1 MSAHLRTLLTVICE
15 AALEKKL
22 LADLD
27 QLGAPGWT
35 ISDARG
41 RGGRGVRSAGWD
53 TDGNI
58 RVEIICARDVAER
71 LAAHLQAK
79 YYANF
84 AMVCYLAQ
92 VEVLLPEKFWAAH
105 RVARLFRVVRVGI
118 SGRRQASSKHRPT
131 LLRALPRTRTCKR
144 C

>member
-1 MSAHLRTLLTVICE
+1 MNVHSRTLLTLICE

-22 LADLD
+22 LADLQ

-41 RGGRGVRSAGWD
+41 RGGHGVRSADWD
-53 TDGNI
+53 TEGNI
-58 RVEIICARDVAER
+58 RVEIICTRDLAER
-71 LAAHLQAK
+71 LATHLQEQ

-92 VEVLLPEKFWAAH
+92 VEVLRPEKF
-105 RVARLFRVVRVGI
+105 
-118 SGRRQASSKHRPT
+118 
-131 LLRALPRTRTCKR
+131 
-144 C
+144 

>member
-1 MSAHLRTLLTVICE
+1 
-15 AALEKKL
+15 
-22 LADLD
+22 
-27 QLGAPGWT
+27 
-35 ISDARG
+35 
-41 RGGRGVRSAGWD
+41 VRSAGWD

-92 VEVLLPEKFWAAH
+92 VEVLRPEKFQAA
-105 RVARLFRVVRVGI
+105 RRGAPPDASPCGPVRAPVASPVAAARTDPGAAPGPGRVGNR
-118 SGRRQASSKHRPT
+118 SPGLSAGGQPPASDR
-131 LLRALPRTRTCKR
+131 
-144 C
+144 

>member
-1 MSAHLRTLLTVICE
+1 MNAHSRTLLTVICE
-15 AALEKKL
+15 AALEKRL
-22 LADLD
+22 LADLEA
-27 QLGAPGWT
+27 LGAPGWT

-41 RGGRGVRSAGWD
+41 RGHRGVRSAGWD

-92 VEVLLPEKFWAAH
+92 VEVLRPEKF
-105 RVARLFRVVRVGI
+105 
-118 SGRRQASSKHRPT
+118 
-131 LLRALPRTRTCKR
+131 
-144 C
+144 

>member
-1 MSAHLRTLLTVICE
+1 MDAHIRTLLTVICE

-22 LADLD
+22 VADLE

-53 TDGNI
+53 TEGNI
-58 RVEIICARDVAER
+58 RVEIICTRDIAER
-71 LAAHLQAK
+71 IAGHLQAR
-79 YYANF
+79 YYANY

-92 VEVLLPEKFWAAH
+92 VDVLRAEKF
-105 RVARLFRVVRVGI
+105 
-118 SGRRQASSKHRPT
+118 
-131 LLRALPRTRTCKR
+131 
-144 C
+144 

>member
-1 MSAHLRTLLTVICE
+1 MNAHTRTLLTVICE

-22 LADLD
+22 LADLET
-27 QLGAPGWT
+27 LGAPGWT

-53 TDGNI
+53 TEGNI
-58 RVEIICARDVAER
+58 RVEIICARDIAER
-71 LAAHLQAK
+71 LAAHLQDQ

-92 VEVLLPEKFWAAH
+92 VEVLRPEKF
-105 RVARLFRVVRVGI
+105 
-118 SGRRQASSKHRPT
+118 
-131 LLRALPRTRTCKR
+131 
-144 C
+144 

>member
-1 MSAHLRTLLTVICE
+1 MNAHMRTLLTVICE

-22 LADLD
+22 VADL
-27 QLGAPGWT
+27 QVLGAPGWT

-58 RVEIICARDVAER
+58 RLEIICTRDIAER
-71 LAAHLQAK
+71 IAAHLQAR

-84 AMVCYLAQ
+84 AMVCDLAQ
-92 VEVLLPEKFWAAH
+92 VEVLRPEKF
-105 RVARLFRVVRVGI
+105 
-118 SGRRQASSKHRPT
+118 
-131 LLRALPRTRTCKR
+131 
-144 C
+144 

>member
-1 MSAHLRTLLTVICE
+1 MDAHIRTLLTVICE

-22 LADLD
+22 VTDLE

-53 TDGNI
+53 TEGNI
-58 RVEIICARDVAER
+58 RVEIICTRDIAER
-71 LAAHLQAK
+71 IVGHLQAR

-92 VEVLLPEKFWAAH
+92 VEVLRAEKF
-105 RVARLFRVVRVGI
+105 
-118 SGRRQASSKHRPT
+118 
-131 LLRALPRTRTCKR
+131 
-144 C
+144 

>member
-1 MSAHLRTLLTVICE
+1 MDAHIRTLLTVICE

-22 LADLD
+22 VADLE

-58 RVEIICARDVAER
+58 RVEIICTRDIAER
-71 LAAHLQAK
+71 IAGHLQAR
-79 YYANF
+79 YYANY

-92 VEVLLPEKFWAAH
+92 VEVLRAEKF
-105 RVARLFRVVRVGI
+105 
-118 SGRRQASSKHRPT
+118 
-131 LLRALPRTRTCKR
+131 
-144 C
+144 

>member
-1 MSAHLRTLLTVICE
+1 MDAHIRTVLTVICE

-22 LADLD
+22 VVDLQ

-53 TDGNI
+53 TEGNI
-58 RVEIICARDVAER
+58 RVEIICTRDIAER
-71 LAAHLQAK
+71 IANHLQAR

-84 AMVCYLAQ
+84 AMVCFLSQ
-92 VEVLLPEKFWAAH
+92 VEVLRPDKF
-105 RVARLFRVVRVGI
+105 
-118 SGRRQASSKHRPT
+118 
-131 LLRALPRTRTCKR
+131 
-144 C
+144 

>member
-1 MSAHLRTLLTVICE
+1 MNAHTRTLLTVICE

-22 LADLD
+22 LADLET
-27 QLGAPGWT
+27 LGAPGWT

-53 TDGNI
+53 TEGNI
-58 RVEIICARDVAER
+58 RVEIICARDIAER
-71 LAAHLQAK
+71 LADHLQEQ

-92 VEVLLPEKFWAAH
+92 VEVLRPEKF
-105 RVARLFRVVRVGI
+105 
-118 SGRRQASSKHRPT
+118 
-131 LLRALPRTRTCKR
+131 
-144 C
+144 

>member
-1 MSAHLRTLLTVICE
+1 MDAHIRTVLTVICE

-22 LADLD
+22 VVDLQ

-53 TDGNI
+53 TEGNI
-58 RVEIICARDVAER
+58 RVEIICTRDIADR
-71 LAAHLQAK
+71 IANHLQAR

-84 AMVCYLAQ
+84 AMVCYLSQ
-92 VEVLLPEKFWAAH
+92 VEVLRPEKF
-105 RVARLFRVVRVGI
+105 
-118 SGRRQASSKHRPT
+118 
-131 LLRALPRTRTCKR
+131 
-144 C
+144 

>member
-1 MSAHLRTLLTVICE
+1 MDAHIRTVLTVICE

-22 LADLD
+22 VLDLQ

-53 TDGNI
+53 TEGNI
-58 RVEIICARDVAER
+58 RVEIICARDIAER
-71 LAAHLQAK
+71 IANHLQAR

-84 AMVCYLAQ
+84 AMVCYLSQ
-92 VEVLLPEKFWAAH
+92 VEVLRPEKF
-105 RVARLFRVVRVGI
+105 
-118 SGRRQASSKHRPT
+118 
-131 LLRALPRTRTCKR
+131 
-144 C
+144 

>member
-1 MSAHLRTLLTVICE
+1 MDAHIRNLLTVICE

-22 LADLD
+22 VADLE

-53 TDGNI
+53 TEGNI
-58 RVEIICARDVAER
+58 RVEIICTRDIAER
-71 LAAHLQAK
+71 IAGHLQAR
-79 YYANF
+79 YYANY

-92 VEVLLPEKFWAAH
+92 VEVLRAEKF
-105 RVARLFRVVRVGI
+105 
-118 SGRRQASSKHRPT
+118 
-131 LLRALPRTRTCKR
+131 
-144 C
+144 

>member
-1 MSAHLRTLLTVICE
+1 MDAHIRTLLTVICE

-22 LADLD
+22 VADLE

-53 TDGNI
+53 TEGNI
-58 RVEIICARDVAER
+58 RVEIICTRDVAECI
-71 LAAHLQAK
+71 AANLQAR

-92 VEVLLPEKFWAAH
+92 VEVLRAEKF
-105 RVARLFRVVRVGI
+105 
-118 SGRRQASSKHRPT
+118 
-131 LLRALPRTRTCKR
+131 
-144 C
+144 